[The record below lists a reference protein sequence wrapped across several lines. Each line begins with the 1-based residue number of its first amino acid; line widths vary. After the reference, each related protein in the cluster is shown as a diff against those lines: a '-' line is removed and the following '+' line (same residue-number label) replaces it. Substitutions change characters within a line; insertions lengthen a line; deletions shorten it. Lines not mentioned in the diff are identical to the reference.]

1 MAPVDLLAADAEHHA
16 NVEYDC
22 GPQLEPHEGA
32 IPL

>member
-16 NVEYDC
+16 NVECDN
-22 GPQLEPHEGA
+22 GPQLEPHGGA